1 MAADRG
7 RRIVRGSAKGKPPK
21 AALNGVQLAAG
32 VKLVRV
38 GAKQKVPMLVFADA
52 KVQLNEGAAAILQL
66 CDGSRTSDEIVAEVS
81 GRAANGALAA
91 DVSAFLEAARTRG
104 WIV

>member
-7 RRIVRGSAKGKPPK
+7 RRIARGSGKSGPPK
-21 AALNGVQLAAG
+21 TALNGIQLAVG

-38 GAKQKVPMLVFADA
+38 GAKQKVPMLVCADV
-52 KVQLNEGAAAILQL
+52 KVQLNEGAAEILGL
-66 CDGSRTSDEIVAEVS
+66 CDGSRSREQIIAEVAS
-81 GRAANGALAA
+81 RASNQTLAA
-91 DVSAFLEAARTRG
+91 DVGAFLDAARARG

>member
-7 RRIVRGSAKGKPPK
+7 RRIVRGNAKGKPPK
-21 AALNGVQLAAG
+21 TALNGVQLAAG
-32 VKLVRV
+32 AKLVRV
-38 GAKQKVPMLVFADA
+38 GAKQKVPMLVLADV
-52 KVQLNEGAAAILQL
+52 KVQLNEGAAAILGL

-81 GRAANGALAA
+81 GSGSGALAA
-91 DVSAFLEAARTRG
+91 DVSAFLEAARARG